1 MRRAVIGVLGLAP
14 VAACLFPS
22 TGDLGGPDAS
32 GFEAGVEAGDDA
44 GQDAAV
50 DVDAAVEA
58 SAPFCANAGTH
69 SFCSDFDEQNALA
82 AWSAAL
88 VSANATTP
96 GLDTDAVSPPSS
108 LRSVL
113 PDATSA
119 DSYAR
124 LQKLFSTQATSAHV
138 DLQVKLGS
146 KACTASDGNSYFELL
161 KIGDNLDDGVEIKVD
176 STGWYAHV
184 DFALND
190 AGTTQADQYF
200 SATPSVDVWHRVVV
214 DVTFGVAGS
223 VHITVDGPGVVDLPN
238 VDTSSVD
245 SASFL
250 VGMYSTGSCPA
261 NDVRFDDVVIDVTP

>member
-1 MRRAVIGVLGLAP
+1 MRRAVIAVLGLAP
-14 VAACLFPS
+14 VVACLFPS
-22 TGDLGGPDAS
+22 TSDLGGQDAS
-32 GFEAGVEAGDDA
+32 GFDA
-44 GQDAAV
+44 GQDVGV
-50 DVDAAVEA
+50 DAEAAVEA
-58 SAPFCANAGTH
+58 SVPFCANAGTH
-69 SFCSDFDEQNALA
+69 SFCSDFDEPNALA

-88 VSANATTP
+88 ASANATTP
-96 GLDTDAVSPPSS
+96 GLDSDAVSPPSS

-124 LQKLFSTQATSAHV
+124 LQELFTAKATSAHV
-138 DLQVKLGS
+138 NLQVKLGS

-161 KIGDNLDDGVEIKVD
+161 KIGDNLEDGVEIKVD
-176 STGWYAHV
+176 STGWYADV
-184 DFALND
+184 NFALSD
-190 AGTTQADQYF
+190 GGTTHLDQYF

-223 VHITVDGPGVVDLPN
+223 VHITVDGPGVVDVPS

-250 VGMYSTGSCPA
+250 VGLYSTGSCPA
-261 NDVRFDDVVIDVTP
+261 NDVRFDNVVIDVTP